1 MSRFNECSVECMED
15 DILYKSNATLPNV
28 LLSSGVHT
36 GEVVVVRVS
45 EEEVR
50 TVEVVKWHARP
61 ITSLASHGLVLA
73 TGDDQGHI
81 TVAQDD
87 QGLQNIC
94 CIDTYG

>member
-1 MSRFNECSVECMED
+1 MSSFLCTYYTTQF
-15 DILYKSNATLPNV
+15 LATLS
-28 LLSSGVHT
+28 LSGVHT

-45 EEEVR
+45 EDEVR
-50 TVEVVKWHARP
+50 TVEVVKWHAKP
-61 ITSLASHGLVLA
+61 ITTLTSHGLVLA
-73 TGDDQGHI
+73 TGDDEGHI